1 MNSERL
7 WKLQHRYAP
16 YLFVAPFVVLFCC
29 FMLYPLGYSVVL
41 SFYKAA
47 GPRQMRFVGFDNFK
61 FLLTDKIF
69 WAAVANTTYFAVLFL
84 TLQIPMSL
92 GLAVLLNSKK
102 IRWRNFFRFAFF
114 SSHLVGGVFV
124 AVIFSMLLAQRHGM
138 INKAIGAVF
147 PFIGSEVNWFGKP
160 ELAMPAVVVAA
171 LWISIGYAM
180 VYFLA
185 ALQAVDRELYEA
197 AEVDG
202 AGKWQQFW
210 HITIPGIRPV
220 LVFMILVGTIGAY
233 QLFELPYVLFYG
245 VWTNYAITIVTYLFQ
260 MGFEAGDVG
269 YASAI
274 GWMLVLIILVI
285 SLVQL
290 RVTRARDDGSGDAA
304 GEG

>member
-47 GPRQMRFVGFDNFK
+47 GPRQMRFVGLDNFK

-69 WAAVANTTYFAVLFL
+69 WAAVANTTYFAVLVL

-102 IRWRNFFRFAFF
+102 VRWRNFFRFAFF
-114 SSHLVGGVFV
+114 SSHWVGGVFV

-138 INKAIGAVF
+138 INKAIGAIF

-202 AGKWQQFW
+202 AGNWQQFW